1 MFSVDCFDII
11 RTGARDFEVFRVRYR
26 VTLSLAGVH
35 EHETET
41 VTSDRKAPM
50 PKTYISRNKAAKW
63 LNVSQ
68 SSVDKICALN
78 GITRHQIPGHSR
90 IYYRVDAITKL
101 VSAAGMDAAMGGS
114 V

>member
-1 MFSVDCFDII
+1 
-11 RTGARDFEVFRVRYR
+11 
-26 VTLSLAGVH
+26 
-35 EHETET
+35 
-41 VTSDRKAPM
+41 M

-90 IYYRVDAITKL
+90 IYYRIDAITKL
-101 VSAAGMDAAMGGS
+101 VSAAGMDATMGGGS

>member
-1 MFSVDCFDII
+1 
-11 RTGARDFEVFRVRYR
+11 
-26 VTLSLAGVH
+26 
-35 EHETET
+35 
-41 VTSDRKAPM
+41 M

-101 VSAAGMDAAMGGS
+101 VSAAGMDATAMGGS